1 MAAKPPSNQILPLDP
16 DEELTTPEVRPALR
30 SAPAP
35 GDALGAPPFLPPE
48 LELGPELTAAKSAA
62 IADDDEV
69 TQVDPNRR
77 RAINLE
83 SLPPPPDFPEL
94 E

>member
-16 DEELTTPEVRPALR
+16 EEELTTPEVRPALR
-30 SAPAP
+30 SAQ
-35 GDALGAPPFLPPE
+35 ALADAPPFLPPG
-48 LELGPELTAAKSAA
+48 LELGPELTAARSAA

-69 TQVDPNRR
+69 TLVDPNRR
-77 RAINLE
+77 RAINPE
-83 SLPPPPDFPEL
+83 NLPPPPDFPDL

>member
-1 MAAKPPSNQILPLDP
+1 MAAKPPSNQILPSDP

-30 SAPAP
+30 SVHGAA
-35 GDALGAPPFLPPE
+35 DALGAPPFLPPE

-77 RAINLE
+77 RVVNLE
-83 SLPPPPDFPEL
+83 NLPPPPDFPEL

>member
-1 MAAKPPSNQILPLDP
+1 MAVKPPSNQILPLDP
-16 DEELTTPEVRPALR
+16 EEELTTPEIRPALR
-30 SAPAP
+30 SAQ
-35 GDALGAPPFLPPE
+35 ALLDAPPFLPPE
-48 LELGPELTAAKSAA
+48 LELGPELIAARSAA

-77 RAINLE
+77 RAINVE
-83 SLPPPPDFPEL
+83 NLPPPPDFPDL

>member
-30 SAPAP
+30 SLQ
-35 GDALGAPPFLPPE
+35 ALADAPPFLPPE
-48 LELGPELTAAKSAA
+48 LGLGPELTAAKSAA